1 MEERA
6 VRLLLVEDN
15 EALVDAVSRS
25 LTKLDHAVD
34 VLREGDA
41 ADEVLAEQAYD
52 LVILDLNLPGMDG
65 LEVLRNLR
73 RRGSD
78 MPVLILTARSDVDA
92 RVTGLDQGADDY
104 LTKPFALEELEARVR
119 AMLRRRDG
127 TAKSAVVTHGVLSFD
142 TQSRTCRIEDR
153 DVDLTPRERSLLE
166 VLLRR
171 CGKVVSKEQIAESI
185 FSFDDEAS
193 LSAIEIYVHRLRKKL
208 DHPGVTIRT
217 VRGLGYLL
225 EAR

>member
-1 MEERA
+1 M
-6 VRLLLVEDN
+6 RLLLVEDN
-15 EALVDAVSRS
+15 DTLADAVSRS
-25 LTKLDHAVD
+25 LASHDYAVD
-34 VLREGDA
+34 VLSEGDH
-41 ADEVLAEQAYD
+41 ADEVLATQTYD

-78 MPVLILTARSDVDA
+78 SPVLILTARSDVDA
-92 RVTGLDQGADDY
+92 RVTGLDLGADDY

-119 AMLRRRDG
+119 AMLRRRSG
-127 TAKSAVVTHGVLSFD
+127 EAKSAVITQGVLSFD
-142 TQSRTCRIEDR
+142 TQSRTCRLDDR
-153 DVDLTPRERSLLE
+153 TVDLTPRERSLLE

-171 CGKVVSKEQIAESI
+171 CGKVVSKDHIAESI

-208 DHPGVTIRT
+208 AHPRVAIRT

-225 EAR
+225 EAQ

>member
-1 MEERA
+1 M
-6 VRLLLVEDN
+6 RLLLVEDN
-15 EALVDAVSRS
+15 ETLADAVSRA
-25 LTKLDHAVD
+25 LGKLDHAVD
-34 VLREGDA
+34 VLTEGDC
-41 ADEVLAEQAYD
+41 ADDVLATQSFD

-78 MPVLILTARSDVDA
+78 TPVLILTARADVDA
-92 RVTGLDQGADDY
+92 RVTGLDLGADDY

-119 AMLRRRDG
+119 AMLRRRG
-127 TAKSAVVTHGVLSFD
+127 GEAKSTVITSGVVSFD
-142 TQSRTCRIEDR
+142 TRSRTCRIEDR
-153 DVDLTPRERSLLE
+153 EVDLTPRERSLLE

-171 CGKVVSKEQIAESI
+171 PGKVVSKEQIAESI

-193 LSAIEIYVHRLRKKL
+193 LTSIEIYVHRLRKKL
-208 DHPGVTIRT
+208 DHPRVLIRT

-225 EAR
+225 ETE